1 MARRRVDFVKV
12 SRRSWAVLRPADL
25 LEFTALCE
33 RARTDASTMG
43 NLDMIDLDEFH
54 TRQSS
59 LLN

>member
-1 MARRRVDFVKV
+1 
-12 SRRSWAVLRPADL
+12 L
-25 LEFTALCE
+25 LELTALCE